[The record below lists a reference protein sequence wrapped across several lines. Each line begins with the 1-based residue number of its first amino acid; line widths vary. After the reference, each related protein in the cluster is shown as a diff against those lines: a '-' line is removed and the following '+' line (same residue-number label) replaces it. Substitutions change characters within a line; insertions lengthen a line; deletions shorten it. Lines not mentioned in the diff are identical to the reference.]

1 MKIAC
6 QSCQAKYTIADEKVL
21 GRVVKI
27 RCKKCG
33 ATIVINGNDSAEAGG
48 AAHEE
53 ATQAMPNSR
62 AFDYAAQA
70 GEEPWTVNVADGDQR
85 TLSTADLVA
94 QFKAGVV
101 NDETYCWRD
110 GMGDWLPLR
119 EIEPL
124 SAACGLGMG
133 GGAPQE
139 APQYSPPQQSA
150 YSAAAPVGMSA
161 GVGMGGGGGGAMG
174 AGMGGGG
181 LGALFGGGDPG
192 AYAAAPQTDSNG
204 NGALHSAPA
213 AARRAGGRAG
223 GVDLFGTAAEA
234 GGENDVMTSAPQ
246 GTPAM
251 HEADSK
257 LTGQRNENSVL
268 FSLNALTQNAPKED
282 LPGPQGDGSGLI
294 DIRALSANM
303 APSTKKQ
310 NHVDDIMNLG
320 GGGAFS
326 AALAAPVLAPPSS
339 EAADGYGASPEG
351 GKSNKMMFVLMGIG
365 ALIVALLL
373 VVVFRPKGDTVVA
386 SGTSPTATGATP
398 AGQTPPG
405 AATDTTAAPTPPPPA
420 TDTTPAA
427 AAPAGGGTAPVDPTK
442 ATGGSTGTSG
452 SSPGSSTG
460 SGSTSHKNSGSSG
473 GGGGAAVAV
482 TPPPSPPP
490 AKGSFDDALKQ
501 AGGGGGGPAPAA
513 GGGGSTSP
521 FDRGAAAGAL
531 GAVNV
536 GSCKRPD
543 GPTGSGHVAVTFAPD
558 GSVSTAVVDQ
568 PPFAGTPVGGCVA
581 GKFRSAHIPGF
592 SGGPVKV
599 GKSFAI
605 N

>member
-33 ATIVINGNDSAEAGG
+33 ATIVINGNESADAGG
-48 AAHEE
+48 TANEE

-62 AFDYAAQA
+62 AAFDYAAQSN
-70 GEEPWTVNVADGDQR
+70 EEPWTVNVADGDQR
-85 TLSTADLVA
+85 TLSTAEIVA

-119 EIEPL
+119 EIDVL
-124 SAACGLGMG
+124 VGACGLGG
-133 GGAPQE
+133 GGAAE
-139 APQYSPPQQSA
+139 APPQYSPPAQQQAA
-150 YSAAAPVGMSA
+150 YAAPAAA
-161 GVGMGGGGGGAMG
+161 MGG
-174 AGMGGGG
+174 GGGG

-192 AYAAAPQTDSNG
+192 AYAAPPAESNG
-204 NGALHSAPA
+204 NGAMHAAPL
-213 AARRAGGRAG
+213 AARRAGGRPG

-246 GTPAM
+246 GAPAM
-251 HEADSK
+251 HGGTTDSK
-257 LTGQRNENSVL
+257 LTGERNENSVL
-268 FSLNALTQNAPKED
+268 FSLNALTQNAPKKD
-282 LPGPQGDGSGLI
+282 DIPGPQGDGSGLI

-303 APSTKKQ
+303 APQTKKQ

-326 AALAAPVLAPPSS
+326 AALAAPVLAPPS
-339 EAADGYGASPEG
+339 ADAGDVYGGASTEG
-351 GKSNKMMFVLMGIG
+351 GKSNKMMFILAGIG
-365 ALIVALLL
+365 VLIVGLLL
-373 VVVFRPKGDTVVA
+373 VVLLRPKGDTPTTAA
-386 SGTSPTATGATP
+386 SGTTPTATATTGAGAT
-398 AGQTPPG
+398 ASV
-405 AATDTTAAPTPPPPA
+405 AANDTPPPPPAA
-420 TDTTPAA
+420 TADPGANAAA
-427 AAPAGGGTAPVDPTK
+427 AAPTGAAPVDPTK
-442 ATGGSTGTSG
+442 SAVASNAGTSSGSG
-452 SSPGSSTG
+452 SSSRR
-460 SGSTSHKNSGSSG
+460 SSG
-473 GGGGAAVAV
+473 GGGGAAAPVIPAA
-482 TPPPSPPP
+482 PP
-490 AKGSFDDALKQ
+490 AAPAAAPKSFDDALKS
-501 AGGGGGGPAPAA
+501 AA
-513 GGGGSTSP
+513 GGGSGGGAPAAPAESTAP

-543 GPTGSGHVAVTFAPD
+543 GPTGSGHVSVTFAPN
-558 GSVSTAVVDQ
+558 GSVSSAVADQ

-581 GKFRSAHIPGF
+581 GKFRSAHIPAF
-592 SGGPVKV
+592 GGGSVKV
-599 GKSFAI
+599 GKSFVI

>member
-33 ATIVINGNDSAEAGG
+33 ATIVINGNESAEAGG
-48 AAHEE
+48 GAANEE

-62 AFDYAAQA
+62 AFDYAAQP

-85 TLSTADLVA
+85 TLSTADIVA

-119 EIEPL
+119 EIDVL
-124 SAACGLGMG
+124 SGACGLGALG
-133 GGAPQE
+133 GTGGEQA
-139 APQYSPPQQSA
+139 QYSPPQA
-150 YSAAAPVGMSA
+150 EAGYAAPAQQGTA
-161 GVGMGGGGGGAMG
+161 AMGGAGA
-174 AGMGGGG
+174 MGGGG

-192 AYAAAPQTDSNG
+192 AYAAPQDSNG
-204 NGALHSAPA
+204 HGALHAAPL
-213 AARRAGGRAG
+213 AARRAGGRPG

-246 GTPAM
+246 GAPAM
-251 HEADSK
+251 HGGGGEEK

-268 FSLNALTQNAPKED
+268 FSLNALTQNAPKKED
-282 LPGPQGDGSGLI
+282 IPGPQGDGSGLI

-303 APSTKKQ
+303 APQTKKQ

-326 AALAAPVLAPPSS
+326 AALAAPVLAP
-339 EAADGYGASPEG
+339 ATADAGDVYGGVTTEG
-351 GKSNKMMFVLMGIG
+351 AKSNKMMFILAGLGVV
-365 ALIVALLL
+365 IVGLLL
-373 VVVFRPKGDTVVA
+373 VVLLRPKGDTSPTA
-386 SGTSPTATGATP
+386 ATPTATGGTAAATASVASNDTPP
-398 AGQTPPG
+398 AGGTG
-405 AATDTTAAPTPPPPA
+405 AAPATGAAGATDPTQNAAAPTPG
-420 TDTTPAA
+420 TGG
-427 AAPAGGGTAPVDPTK
+427 APAPVDPTK
-442 ATGGSTGTSG
+442 SASSGTS
-452 SSPGSSTG
+452 SG
-460 SGSTSHKNSGSSG
+460 SGSGSNSSHKGGSSSSSG
-473 GGGGAAVAV
+473 GGAAAVIPAA
-482 TPPPSPPP
+482 PP
-490 AKGSFDDALKQ
+490 AAPAAPKSFDDALKS
-501 AGGGGGGPAPAA
+501 AA
-513 GGGGSTSP
+513 GGGSGGAAPAAPAESTSP

-536 GSCKRPD
+536 ASCKRPD
-543 GPTGSGHVAVTFAPD
+543 GPTGSGHVSVTFASN
-558 GSVSTAVVDQ
+558 GSVSSAVADQ

-581 GKFRSAHIPGF
+581 GKFRSAHIPAF
-592 SGGPVKV
+592 GGGAVKV
-599 GKSFAI
+599 GKSFVI